1 VGRQGLQTQMEELLA
16 AVARVCERPA
26 RLRAQTRTTRAEQ
39 AGQRGGR
46 CRYDAAG
53 GRARQGATP
62 PTKTAALMAMQRCP
76 AAPNAAPVS
85 AATVASRCASGR
97 TTAWF
102 LAPMLAC
109 VGANLG

>member
-1 VGRQGLQTQMEELLA
+1 MKRQ
-16 AVARVCERPA
+16 
-26 RLRAQTRTTRAEQ
+26 
-39 AGQRGGR
+39 
-46 CRYDAAG
+46 G

-109 VGANLG
+109 ARAEPGEAAPGRHDYWHGAE